1 MFKLSL
7 AEIELLTSLINEIWD
22 YWNLYQTSLQNSHLK
37 LVHARVL
44 EVAQSE
50 YDLLQLSAQLR
61 VLKLVGVNIF
71 IYVHTYNPIEEF
83 FREFSMST
91 Q

>member
-1 MFKLSL
+1 
-7 AEIELLTSLINEIWD
+7 
-22 YWNLYQTSLQNSHLK
+22 
-37 LVHARVL
+37 L